1 MKMNWGLFLIAILVI
16 VYLLVSGLLS
26 MLVMLIVTP
35 IMNAIGAGD
44 GAILLVA
51 LVVGLY
57 ILGWVFRRYAKMR
70 KP

>member
-57 ILGWVFRRYAKMR
+57 ILGWVFSRYAKMR